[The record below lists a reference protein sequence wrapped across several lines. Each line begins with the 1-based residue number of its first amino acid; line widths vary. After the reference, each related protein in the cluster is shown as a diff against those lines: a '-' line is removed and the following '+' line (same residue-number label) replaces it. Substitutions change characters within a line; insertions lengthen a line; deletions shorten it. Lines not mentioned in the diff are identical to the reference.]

1 MKLWKWWQKKE
12 EQEKIGATPGALY
25 PKNDLEEEEIKSYK
39 DALDTALKDDRINNI
54 AITAPYGIGKST
66 ILESYFKL
74 RKKNYPPYI
83 QYINRAIR
91 EINKYKKKNFFSPN
105 LLNEIDDY

>member
-39 DALDTALKDDRINNI
+39 DSLDTALKDDRINN
-54 AITAPYGIGKST
+54 YV
-66 ILESYFKL
+66 
-74 RKKNYPPYI
+74 
-83 QYINRAIR
+83 R
-91 EINKYKKKNFFSPN
+91 E
-105 LLNEIDDY
+105 

>member
-39 DALDTALKDDRINNI
+39 DSLDTALKDDRINNI

-66 ILESYFKL
+66 ILESYFRL
-74 RKKNYPPYI
+74 RKKRYPPYI
-83 QYINRAIR
+83 QKLNTR
-91 EINKYKKKNFFSPN
+91 KKISF
-105 LLNEIDDY
+105 LLIYLMKLTIMNS